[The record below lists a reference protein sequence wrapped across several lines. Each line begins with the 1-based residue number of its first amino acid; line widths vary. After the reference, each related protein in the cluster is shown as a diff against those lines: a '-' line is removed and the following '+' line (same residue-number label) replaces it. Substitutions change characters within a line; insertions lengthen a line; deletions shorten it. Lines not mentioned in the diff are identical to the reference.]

1 MKGYIRLLNG
11 NLRNLPIEDVLT
23 MNRDAISG
31 LSVKYKDKWE
41 KIDNY
46 IHFDN
51 HLCISWQYVTP
62 NEWRMAEFLY
72 QEGNKL
78 FFDWDDSLLQNYFNI
93 LMHDLKKVMPLVDKN
108 GLYMTNSELK
118 EIIEQIKKLL

>member
-51 HLCISWQYVTP
+51 HLCISWQHVTP

-108 GLYMTNSELK
+108 RLYMTNSELK